1 MSHLVKEFPMMELGF
16 SDMAGNLTKEV
27 CGVVS
32 MVEDVFT
39 VISFGEIE
47 ASRADITC

>member
-1 MSHLVKEFPMMELGF
+1 MSQLVEDFPMVKLSF

-39 VISFGEIE
+39 MISFGEIE

>member
-1 MSHLVKEFPMMELGF
+1 MSHSVEDFPMMELSF

-39 VISFGEIE
+39 VFSFGDIE